1 MKSMKRALSLGLAL
15 IVMAAATSVA
25 YARYA
30 YIRQF
35 TFDGDIGSTS
45 VYGEAYVSLDG
56 QDSSMTTIT
65 LQRSS
70 DGGRTYKTD
79 RVLTARHTTSSSYSA
94 VGEADNLNPAYE
106 YRLKAEVFVYDEDNN
121 EIDYDVAYID

>member
-1 MKSMKRALSLGLAL
+1 MKFAKRTLSLGLA
-15 IVMAAATSVA
+15 VFMMAAATSVA

-35 TFDGDIGSTS
+35 TFDGDIGTTS
-45 VYGEAYVSLDG
+45 VYGETYVLLSG

-65 LQRSS
+65 LERSS
-70 DGGRTYKTD
+70 DGGRTYQAQ
-79 RVLTARHTTSSSYSA
+79 RMLTARHTTSSSYSA
-94 VGEADNLNPAYE
+94 VGEADNLDPAYD
-106 YRLKAEVFVYDEDNN
+106 YRLKAEIFVYDEDNN

>member
-15 IVMAAATSVA
+15 MVMTAATSVA

-35 TFDGDIGSTS
+35 TFDVDIGATS

-56 QDSSMTTIT
+56 
-65 LQRSS
+65 
-70 DGGRTYKTD
+70 
-79 RVLTARHTTSSSYSA
+79 
-94 VGEADNLNPAYE
+94 
-106 YRLKAEVFVYDEDNN
+106 
-121 EIDYDVAYID
+121 